1 MFGLFKK
8 NTTKKVEK
16 KYADLMTKAVEAQRN
31 GNIDLYSK
39 LSFEADEILKEIDS
53 LKEIEDKK

>member
-8 NTTKKVEK
+8 NTTKKLEK

-39 LSFEADEILKEIDS
+39 LSFEADEILKEIEEKS
-53 LKEIEDKK
+53 N